1 MIEFRFAQDNGRR
14 AYRHSL
20 SAEDNF
26 RLIIAGE
33 QCTAINLS
41 ENGIAYEGAPVNS
54 GELIAAKLAFDLDGL
69 SVIISCNLRT
79 VRSVGDL
86 NCCLI
91 TALSD
96 SDRLILSRYLM
107 ECQKRQIRRERYGVE
122 EA

>member
-14 AYRHSL
+14 AYRHTL
-20 SAEDNF
+20 TDEDNF

-33 QCTAINLS
+33 SCMAVNLS
-41 ENGIAYEGAPVNS
+41 ENGIAYQGAEVEA
-54 GELIAAKLAFDLDGL
+54 GELIPAKLAFELEGL

-96 SDRLILSRYLM
+96 RDRLILSRFLM
-107 ECQKRQIRRERYGVE
+107 ECQKRQIRREKYGV
-122 EA
+122 